1 MTKKWCKNLFA
12 AVLTLL
18 LIFGSLP
25 SFAAASSSS
34 KADQQLTSVKQGTGR
49 SVLENADYFGDL
61 PDNTPVSVDIVLKTN
76 NEKKLQSYIEQTVDP
91 NSALYHRYLSV
102 DQFKKGFG
110 ASDLTVKALAQY
122 LKHYKISTKIYD
134 NNLIVSANGTAG
146 DFNKAFSVTIQKAK
160 FRGRT
165 FHAAKKGPKLPR
177 FLASHVL
184 AILGLTNYSELTPRA
199 VKRPLKLTPNASGGP
214 LNLDPADFIK
224 QYNVGP
230 LYDQGAN
237 GKGQT
242 IGIVTLA
249 DFNPEDA
256 YSFWK
261 QEGIDVKA
269 DRIHKILVDGGSD
282 WNGYEETSLDVEQ
295 SGALAPQA
303 DVNVYIGPNTD
314 AGFVN
319 AFATAINENKASQL
333 SVSWGLSESAISAA
347 VKDQTE
353 DPAYALVYNQ
363 LFEQAAAQGISMFAS
378 AGDAGA
384 YDASRDMGTYNFAV
398 DNPADSP
405 YITAAGGT
413 TLPWTYTTKT
423 GVQLNVSQERAWGWN
438 YLYPYFDSLGLG
450 TAEGWSKYYFVGGGG
465 GFSQLFATPDYQK
478 GVSGVNRFTAVQ
490 QWQPSTD
497 FGSVTPLTDS
507 KIVTGRSTGR
517 NMPDVSLNA
526 DPYTG
531 YKVFI
536 SDPNAPG
543 SNSGFS
549 TFGGTSIVS
558 PQLAG
563 LTALM
568 NSNQK
573 SRIGFWNSQIY
584 RFAKQKNSP
593 FHPLDT
599 TGAENT
605 NLYYTGT
612 KGTIYNQS
620 TGLGTI
626 DAASLAN
633 HFKSSFSR

>member
-1 MTKKWCKNLFA
+1 MLKKWGKLFFTA
-12 AVLTLL
+12 FLSLMLVFSL
-18 LIFGSLP
+18 LP
-25 SFAAASSSS
+25 SFAAAASS
-34 KADQQLTSVKQGTGR
+34 KADQELTSVKQGTGQ

-61 PDNTPVSVDIVLKTN
+61 PNETPVSVDIVLKTG
-76 NEKKLQSYIEQTVDP
+76 NERQLQSYIEKTVDP
-91 NSALYHRYLSV
+91 SSAFYHKYLSV
-102 DQFKKGFG
+102 PQFKKAFG
-110 ASDLTVKALAQY
+110 APDITVKALTQY
-122 LKHYKISTKIYD
+122 LKKYHIHSKVYD
-134 NNLIVSANGTAG
+134 NNLIVSASGTAG
-146 DFNKAFSVTIQKAK
+146 DFNKAFSVTIRKAK
-160 FRGRT
+160 FRGKS

-177 FLASHVL
+177 FLATHVL
-184 AILGLTNYSELTPRA
+184 AVLGLTNYSELTPRA
-199 VKRPLKLTPNASGGP
+199 VKRPLKMTPNSSGGP
-214 LNLDPADFIK
+214 LNLDPSDLIK

-249 DFNPEDA
+249 DFNTEDA

-303 DVNVYIGPNTD
+303 DVNVYVGPNTD

-319 AFATAINENKASQL
+319 AFATAINENKASQI

-347 VKDQTE
+347 IKDQTE
-353 DPAYALVYNQ
+353 DPAYALVFNQ

-384 YDASRDMGTYNFAV
+384 YDASRDMGTYNLAV

-413 TLPWTYTTKT
+413 TLPWSYTTKT
-423 GVQLNVSQERAWGWN
+423 GVQLNVSSERAWGWN
-438 YLYPYFDSLGLG
+438 YLYPYFDSLGLS
-450 TAEGWSKYYFVGGGG
+450 TPEGWANYYFVGGGG
-465 GFSQLFATPDYQK
+465 GFSQLFRTPDYQK

-497 FGSVTPLTDS
+497 FGSVTPLSDP
-507 KIVTGRSTGR
+507 KIVSGTSSGR

-531 YKVFI
+531 YKVFL

-549 TFGGTSIVS
+549 TFGGTSVVS

-573 SRIGFWNSQIY
+573 GRIGFWNSQIY
-584 RFAKQKNSP
+584 RFAKQKSSP
-593 FHPLDT
+593 FHPLNA
-599 TGAENT
+599 TGTENT

-626 DAASLAN
+626 DVASLAK
-633 HFKSSFSR
+633 HFKYPYTR